1 MAQSTVKKVIAVVS
15 KNPVLKDAIAALL
28 TPRMD
33 NTEFVHYDKLSA
45 VPEEIDTVAH
55 MGVPGFPLEGRKM
68 NILSFSTDYSDDAAT
83 REAYRDIVNSPASS
97 VADICDVL
105 SKPKRFAIVPQAV
118 AAKVNM
124 EFQTLRADA
133 AEADDL
139 QVKLDKTI
147 AQRDL
152 ALSITPLG

>member
-1 MAQSTVKKVIAVVS
+1 MANTTVKKVIAVVS

-33 NTEFVHYDKLSA
+33 NTEFVHYEKLGL

-68 NILSFSTDYSDDAAT
+68 NILSFSTDYSDDEDT
-83 REAYRDIVNSPASS
+83 RTAYRNIVNSPTST

-118 AAKVNM
+118 AAKVNLA
-124 EFQTLRADA
+124 FQTLRADA
-133 AEADDL
+133 AETDEIST
-139 QVKLDKTI
+139 KLDL
-147 AQRDL
+147 ALQQRDL
-152 ALSITPLG
+152 ALSITPLA